1 VPFSDQL
8 LDNDEL
14 RDRDAL
20 DPGTNPVELP
30 DRDELLENDFRSL
43 LLENL
48 LLENFRGDCGFP
60 DLGESFL
67 PDVFPDPL
75 PAGVVEYA
83 LPRGVVDLPLPFAL
97 GLCLGVL
104 ARVENLLE

>member
-1 VPFSDQL
+1 MPFSDQL
-8 LDNDEL
+8 LDNVEL
-14 RDRDAL
+14 RDRDAP

-48 LLENFRGDCGFP
+48 LLENFRGDCGF
-60 DLGESFL
+60 LGESFL
-67 PDVFPDPL
+67 PEGFPDPL
-75 PAGVVEYA
+75 PAGVTPNA
-83 LPRGVVDLPLPFAL
+83 LPRGVVDLPLPFVL

-104 ARVENLLE
+104 ARVEDLLE